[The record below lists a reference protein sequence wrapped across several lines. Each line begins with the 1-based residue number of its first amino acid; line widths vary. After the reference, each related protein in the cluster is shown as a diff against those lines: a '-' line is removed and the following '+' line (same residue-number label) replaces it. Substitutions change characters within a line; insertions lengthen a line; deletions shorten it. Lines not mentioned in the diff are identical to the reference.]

1 MNRLIARPVVQL
13 ARRPL
18 ISSAETGGHAWYRTG
33 FTAFK
38 SHPSIF
44 RYLGMIYF
52 AEFKKLKKKSLKV
65 LVLWQLHSS
74 HHMFFSWIT
83 FMMTVNVS
91 RLSGIIPVDIDLEIL
106 SIDFGALSDAN
117 PFSPS
122 ST

>member
-52 AEFKKLKKKSLKV
+52 SEL
-65 LVLWQLHSS
+65 
-74 HHMFFSWIT
+74 I
-83 FMMTVNVS
+83 
-91 RLSGIIPVDIDLEIL
+91 
-106 SIDFGALSDAN
+106 
-117 PFSPS
+117 
-122 ST
+122 

>member
-52 AEFKKLKKKSLKV
+52 SEFKKLKKIIKGLGIMATSFIPSYVLFMDYLYDDRKRKSIV
-65 LVLWQLHSS
+65 
-74 HHMFFSWIT
+74 
-83 FMMTVNVS
+83 
-91 RLSGIIPVDIDLEIL
+91 RDYPGRY
-106 SIDFGALSDAN
+106 
-117 PFSPS
+117 
-122 ST
+122 

>member
-1 MNRLIARPVVQL
+1 MGTHPIFESDFDCLTDKMNRLIARPVVQL

-44 RYLGMIYF
+44 RYLGLGIMATSFIPSY
-52 AEFKKLKKKSLKV
+52 V
-65 LVLWQLHSS
+65 L
-74 HHMFFSWIT
+74 
-83 FMMTVNVS
+83 FMDYLYDD
-91 RLSGIIPVDIDLEIL
+91 RKH
-106 SIDFGALSDAN
+106 FGARSDAN

>member
-44 RYLGMIYF
+44 RYLGM
-52 AEFKKLKKKSLKV
+52 S
-65 LVLWQLHSS
+65 
-74 HHMFFSWIT
+74 FF
-83 FMMTVNVS
+83 
-91 RLSGIIPVDIDLEIL
+91 
-106 SIDFGALSDAN
+106 
-117 PFSPS
+117 
-122 ST
+122 